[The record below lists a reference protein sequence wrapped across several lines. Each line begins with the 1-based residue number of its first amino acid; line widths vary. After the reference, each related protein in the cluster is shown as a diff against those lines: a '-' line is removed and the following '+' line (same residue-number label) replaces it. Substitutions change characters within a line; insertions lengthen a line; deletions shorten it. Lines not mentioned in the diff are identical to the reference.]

1 MTVTTSATS
10 QSPSRRTC
18 AVLVGLV
25 VYVARVLPVG
35 LAATPPSIALAQG
48 SRADDELAEARRLN
62 QEATAIRSSGKFSEA
77 VPLVQRA
84 LAIQEKILGPEHP
97 DVTASLDNLA
107 GLYRDQG
114 KYAEA
119 EPLYRRALAIGEK
132 ALGPEHP
139 AVAESLNNLAELYD
153 AQGKVRAGRAAV
165 SARARHPGK
174 GAGAGAPRCG
184 HGPRQLGRALQG
196 AGQVCGGRAAVSARA
211 RHPGEGAGA
220 GAPERGHRAG
230 ALGRGSAEDEQN
242 GRGRRN
248 GGSREDDQSQAR
260 PDCPGEVTPRAGY
273 VEAGAALF
281 AASADRYHAASGP
294 AAVWFG
300 RL

>member
-25 VYVARVLPVG
+25 VYLARVLPVG

-48 SRADDELAEARRLN
+48 SRAADDELAEARRLN

-97 DVTASLDNLA
+97 DVAASLDNLA

-119 EPLYRRALAIGEK
+119 EPLYRRALAIIEK

-139 AVAESLNNLAELYD
+139 DVATSLNNLAGLYHSQD
-153 AQGKVRAGRAAV
+153 KY
-165 SARARHPGK
+165 
-174 GAGAGAPRCG
+174 
-184 HGPRQLGRALQG
+184 
-196 AGQVCGGRAAVSARA
+196 
-211 RHPGEGAGA
+211 
-220 GAPERGHRAG
+220 
-230 ALGRGSAEDEQN
+230 
-242 GRGRRN
+242 
-248 GGSREDDQSQAR
+248 SQACPLYHR
-260 PDCPGEVTPRAGY
+260 PLAIT
-273 VEAGAALF
+273 
-281 AASADRYHAASGP
+281 
-294 AAVWFG
+294 
-300 RL
+300 

>member
-97 DVTASLDNLA
+97 DVAASLDNLA

-119 EPLYRRALAIGEK
+119 ELLYRRAAAGREEG
-132 ALGPEHP
+132 LG
-139 AVAESLNNLAELYD
+139 AEEPGVGAGLDNLAGGY
-153 AQGKVRAGRAAV
+153 
-165 SARARHPGK
+165 HP
-174 GAGAGAPRCG
+174 
-184 HGPRQLGRALQG
+184 
-196 AGQVCGGRAAVSARA
+196 
-211 RHPGEGAGA
+211 
-220 GAPERGHRAG
+220 
-230 ALGRGSAEDEQN
+230 
-242 GRGRRN
+242 
-248 GGSREDDQSQAR
+248 
-260 PDCPGEVTPRAGY
+260 PDT
-273 VEAGAALF
+273 
-281 AASADRYHAASGP
+281 
-294 AAVWFG
+294 
-300 RL
+300 